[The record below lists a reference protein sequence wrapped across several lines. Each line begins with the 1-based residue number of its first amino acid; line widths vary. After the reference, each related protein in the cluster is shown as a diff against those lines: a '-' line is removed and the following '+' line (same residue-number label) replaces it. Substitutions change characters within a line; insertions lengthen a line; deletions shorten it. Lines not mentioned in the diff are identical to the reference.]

1 MYLLAQDTL
10 NGAEGKITVTRDG
23 RITEICGMKNIKTVA
38 GIQTSDIMCLALA
51 LSCSRAR
58 QSCVR

>member
-23 RITEICGMKNIKTVA
+23 RITEICGIEK
-38 GIQTSDIMCLALA
+38 QSRLWLAF
-51 LSCSRAR
+51 RPR
-58 QSCVR
+58 T

>member
-23 RITEICGMKNIKTVA
+23 RITEICGMK
-38 GIQTSDIMCLALA
+38 TSRLWLAF
-51 LSCSRAR
+51 RPR
-58 QSCVR
+58 T

>member
-38 GIQTSDIMCLALA
+38 GIQTSDMKTIGT
-51 LSCSRAR
+51 RTV
-58 QSCVR
+58 QK